1 MPNIVSFSSLRN
13 RDESKDE
20 DNDGQGNTY
29 YAGGNSNT
37 GGGGSGL
44 SVIGPGS
51 GENADQMANIIARAQ
66 AAGRSNLEAEG
77 SGQPRHI
84 ITFYREGF
92 TVNNGPYRRRD
103 DPENRPFLEA
113 IERGY
118 ALQSSSYFLYLFIY
132 TYILPYSFSR
142 D

>member
-1 MPNIVSFSSLRN
+1 MSFSSLRN
-13 RDESKDE
+13 RDESKEEGDG
-20 DNDGQGNTY
+20 GQGNTY

-66 AAGRSNLEAEG
+66 AAGRPNAED
-77 SGQPRHI
+77 SRPGQPRHV

-92 TVNNGPYRRRD
+92 TVNDGPYRLRD
-103 DPENRPFLEA
+103 DSENRPFLEA

-118 ALQSSSYFLYLFIY
+118 VRYRIDHTTIFFLTTLLFM
-132 TYILPYSFSR
+132 
-142 D
+142 